1 MNEPAVNSRSRDPAC
16 VPDGLIINFFN
27 NSMEKPKKSNSI
39 FIHKIS
45 NLMETKYDLKRLLR
59 TGTLLALLFA
69 WMLTG
74 SFVANAQISPK
85 ASFDVDLT
93 IEGSGVVTVS
103 GYPNPINGPVANS
116 TVGPFADGS
125 YLTITAT
132 PAAGWTFI
140 GWTVGAV
147 LDGMDVTP
155 NHILVN
161 GANVPLT
168 ATFKRMLTLSAF
180 TADDKPYDGNTNAT
194 VTVWGSLVGVQ
205 VGDNV
210 TLNTGAYVANFDNK
224 NVGTGKTVTITGLT
238 LGGPDAGDYAL
249 VDPVVTTASITAAA
263 LTVNGGTAQNKVFD
277 GNTTATVDWTG
288 ATLTGVIAPDV
299 VNLVTTGYTAN
310 FDNKNVGVGKNVNVA
325 GLTLSGADAGNY
337 TLTQPVL
344 NADITPLAITV
355 TATVADKVFDG
366 TTTATVTGW
375 TAVGTIAGNPTN
387 LNTAGYVAN
396 FVDPLVGNGKTVV
409 VSANVTP
416 TNTNYTIVLPF
427 NLTGNIVAPYYAM
440 FTPTYAITRPSVPLT
455 GVPTTTALSIEFNK
469 TVYDLHG
476 QELPIN
482 DIGDFVK
489 LEKWGGGG
497 FILEPFTSTRVGNK
511 INIVPNSTLDFNT
524 LYRIRYLNIYRSTAD
539 GGGQVDYTLDG
550 EARNPQLLN
559 ALQLDLNRDV
569 QFVTWTL
576 AESTYPTVTPYGA
589 GKGVCDAI
597 KLTFVNPVK
606 YLNGNPITDNPKH
619 KFTLQS
625 SNDGGVTWVD
635 VPVADW
641 TVSMDNNTG
650 DPKVFTFNYVPG
662 PLGLNMQY
670 RIKNNV
676 GLDINYGFIDKVTG
690 LNVLGGEFNYNH
702 TQGNDGW
709 HWETV
714 STYPIVVDVAPWPI
728 SPVFPAVPLPSNATF
743 DATPVVTVGPAPTY
757 TLTKSTNFT
766 ANVTL
771 PNHAF
776 AATAGEG
783 YHFLG
788 WKRSTNGGASY
799 GTLLPLTNAGIVTPK
814 LGINYAPAAFNV
826 PASDIKPVTCAE
838 SIAYQANFAINTYTV
853 TTTAVP
859 VAGGT
864 VSGGGTFNH
873 GATVTLTAVPAA
885 GKYFVGWDYSALPA
899 SVQAAI
905 TANLVPDHTAV
916 GYPGTGKNGVLTFS
930 LVGPLVHGSTW
941 NVKANFADF
950 NPMVYAATEP
960 QDAFSGIVNVTV
972 EFGGAPTLGA
982 GTEGAPFQGITYKWE
997 QYVYN
1002 TNIKLEAL
1010 NADCRYVFVKW
1021 QKWNPAILPAGA
1033 WVDFQTTNPTTFFAT
1048 NENIRVK
1055 AVYKLK
1061 DDVHVSATA
1070 KNPSLAT
1077 VIIFTD
1083 ATRTTPLTINDIT
1096 GADFTWGQTVYIT
1109 SYPEPDYFTWRW
1121 EDGAGNPVV
1130 MGGPVR
1136 FEDRS
1141 EWTYTVG
1148 CSNIDLK
1155 AFVDL
1160 KEYSVV
1166 VRSLNRT
1173 QGTINAST
1181 PAFNASLGNQGGLG
1195 FKFVDDG
1202 AGRKGSG
1209 FFQRN
1214 SSVTFAATAATN
1226 WAFDYWKTPGG
1237 VTVSTANPYI
1247 VPALSGDMELIAVF
1261 KSTLPPPPK
1270 YALTVTNAPVDGGS
1284 VNLPSGDYV
1293 VGPLS
1298 ATATAAPGYTFDKW
1312 TATGITLT
1320 PAQTTANPINFNMPA
1335 NAVTLT
1341 ANYVKTQY
1349 TVTPVS
1355 RTYLRPHTAFT
1366 IVDWGGTV
1374 SRTPAT
1380 GTFTFGQTVQLT
1392 ATPNPGFRFV
1402 NWMEGEIL
1410 PGEILRGVQLSDN
1423 PSFTYTVTAV
1433 PGNPVR
1439 HVYAIFTEVGFPEY
1453 PVYNLTTAAN
1463 PAGYGIV
1470 SGAGK
1475 FAHSIEVLVD
1485 EQVTEPGYEFAFWS
1499 PNVVTPID
1507 YVVMDGPQHVVANYE
1522 KITYQLHVESAQPAY
1537 GGVAPALTNFVF
1549 DDLPIPVSAI
1559 PSLGNCQYSYEFAG
1573 WFTDAALTTPLLDA
1587 GNNPITDEHFN
1598 FIPYALPFPQTD
1610 IFIYAKFVQ
1619 IENEYD
1625 ITATVS
1631 PAAAGTATITPVGPY
1646 HCGDD
1651 LLFTTTPNP
1660 GYQFQHWTKDGV
1672 LFIDQ
1677 PTFNWTVDDDAD
1689 FVAVYE
1695 AIPYNVTATAQPG
1708 GTVAPAAQ
1716 VKTIGQLVDVTAT
1729 ANTGYA
1735 FDGWI
1740 ATGVTLANAM
1750 ANPASFFQ
1758 PANDVQLV
1766 AKFKKIDYN
1775 VTATANA
1782 GGSVAPAAQVRNY
1795 GDAVTVTATPNAGYS
1810 FNGWTATGVT
1820 LADVN
1825 ANPASFTMPAND
1837 VSLVAD
1843 FAKIP
1848 YTVTASVLPTNG
1860 GTLTSLAPNYFV
1872 GDAVSITAT
1881 AKPGFEFVNWTAVGV
1896 VLANPAAA
1904 TQNFTMPA
1912 GNVTLVANFAP
1923 VGNKLMGHV
1932 KYFNQFE
1939 SGLPLS
1945 AGIKVAL
1952 LDDANNP
1959 VGAPVNVGMD
1969 GYYEFS
1975 NITPGLTYK
1984 VKVWEAGA
1992 TLANTWSW
2000 NNWGGVSAADAL
2012 IISYMAAN
2020 NNAVNNFPW
2029 VAPVSAPNYTPFAVE
2044 VADVDNNGNYTAND
2058 ALIVMRR
2065 SIGLPGYAPF
2075 PIGGAPNFQVAGGE
2089 VAALGDKVYPQA
2101 PSVVFV
2107 PTGVYA
2113 AGTAGGDF
2121 YYLGTITGKSGETK
2135 MNIYFIAG
2143 GDVNASYVPQ
2153 GGAKAQPYLGYN
2165 NIISAPVG
2173 EIVNIPVAIDQN
2185 VEYSALNMSLTFN
2198 NRQIEVLGVNGYDHV
2213 NIDNANGIVNLA
2225 WFDANRSKAS
2235 AEPVAV
2241 ITARI
2246 LSDISATDRVF
2257 ELNGLNEISDANAQV
2272 IEGVSFTASALSTEA
2287 SGLNQVA
2294 ELSAVNYPNPFNNQT
2309 TISYA
2314 LPEAG
2319 KVNLVVYNKLG
2330 QVVKVL
2336 VDEFKSAGQQT
2347 VTLSS
2352 SDLNGSGTY
2361 LYKLLVEGSAKSYT
2375 VNGTLILVK

>member
-16 VPDGLIINFFN
+16 VPDGLIINTFN

-85 ASFDVDLT
+85 ATYNVDLT
-93 IEGSGVVTVS
+93 IVGHGVVEVS
-103 GYPNPINGPVANS
+103 GYANQIYGPVANS

-132 PAAGWTFI
+132 PAAGWSFI
-140 GWTVGAV
+140 GWTGAV
-147 LDGMDVTP
+147 LDGLTASP
-155 NHILVN
+155 NHILVS
-161 GANVPLT
+161 GSNVPLT
-168 ATFKRMLTLSAF
+168 ATFKRMLTLTTF
-180 TADDKPYDGNTNAT
+180 TADNKPYDGNTTAT
-194 VTVWGSLVGVQ
+194 VTTWGTLVNV
-205 VGDNV
+205 DPLLPNV
-210 TLNTGAYVANFDNK
+210 TLNTGGYTATFDNK
-224 NVGTGKTVTITGLT
+224 NVGTGKTVTVTGLA
-238 LGGPDAGDYAL
+238 LAGADAANYVL
-249 VDPVVTTASITAAA
+249 VTPVVTTANITAIA
-263 LTVNGGTAQNKVFD
+263 LVVNGGTAQNKVFD

-288 ATLTGVIAPDV
+288 ASLTGVIAPDV

-310 FDNKNVGVGKNVNVA
+310 FVDKNVGVGKNVTVA

-337 TLTQPVL
+337 TLTQPSR
-344 NADITPLAITV
+344 NADITTKAITV
-355 TATVADKVFDG
+355 TAIVADKEYDG
-366 TTTATVTGW
+366 TTTATVSGW
-375 TAVGTIAGNPTN
+375 TAVGIVPGNPTN

-396 FVDPLVGNGKTVV
+396 FADPNVGNGKTVNV
-409 VSANVTP
+409 TANVTP
-416 TNTNYTIVLPF
+416 TNTNYSLVLPF
-427 NLTGNIVAPYYAM
+427 TLTGNIVAPYYAM
-440 FTPTYAITRPSVPLT
+440 FTPTYGIVGPRPVAPVTSVPN
-455 GVPTTTALSIEFNK
+455 TTALSIEFNK
-469 TVYDLHG
+469 PVFDIHG
-476 QELPIN
+476 LALPTN

-489 LEKWGGGG
+489 LEKWDGANY
-497 FILEPFTSTRVGNK
+497 ILEPFTSTRVGNK
-511 INIVPNSTLDFNT
+511 VNIVPNTTLAFNT
-524 LYRIRYLNIYRSTAD
+524 QYRIRFLNIYRSTAD
-539 GGGQVDYTLDG
+539 GGGQVKYSLDG
-550 EARNPQLLN
+550 ETRNPQVPTS
-559 ALQLDLNRDV
+559 LQEDPDRAV
-569 QFVTWTL
+569 VFVTWTV
-576 AESTYPTVTPYGA
+576 AESTYPTVTPYGV

-625 SNDGGVTWVD
+625 SSDGGGTWVN

-641 TVSMDNNTG
+641 NVSMDNNTG

-662 PLGLNMQY
+662 PLGLNMLY

-702 TQGNDGW
+702 TQGADGW
-709 HWETV
+709 HWGTIA
-714 STYPIVVDVAPWPI
+714 TYPIVVDVAPWPM
-728 SPVFPAVPLPSNATF
+728 SPVFPAIPNPSNASF

-757 TLTKSTNFT
+757 TLTKSTAFT

-771 PNHAF
+771 PNHTF
-776 AATAGEG
+776 VATAGEG

-788 WKRSTNGGASY
+788 WKRSINGGTSY

-814 LGINYAPAAFNV
+814 LGINW
-826 PASDIKPVTCAE
+826 ASASFTVLANDIKPATCTE
-838 SIAYQANFAINTYTV
+838 SIAYQANYAINTYNV
-853 TTTAVP
+853 TTTADP

-885 GKYFVGWDYSALPA
+885 GKYFVGWDFSALPA

-905 TANLVPDHTAV
+905 TANTVPDHTAV

-930 LVGPLVHGSTW
+930 LVGALAHGSTW

-950 NPMVYAATEP
+950 NPMVYAATDP

-997 QYVYN
+997 KYVYN
-1002 TNIKLEAL
+1002 TNIKLEAI
-1010 NADCRYVFVKW
+1010 NAHCRYVFVKW
-1021 QKWNPAILPAGA
+1021 QKWNGTA
-1033 WVDFQTTNPTTFFAT
+1033 WTDYSVTNPTSFFAV
-1048 NENIRVK
+1048 NENVRIK

-1083 ATRTTPLTINDIT
+1083 ATRTTPLTINDIA
-1096 GADFTWGQTVYIT
+1096 GANFTFGQTVYIT

-1121 EDGAGNPVV
+1121 EDGAGAPVT

-1136 FEDRS
+1136 YEDRS

-1148 CSNIDLK
+1148 CNNIDLK

-1160 KEYSVV
+1160 KEYSVI
-1166 VRSLNRT
+1166 VRSLNTT
-1173 QGTINAST
+1173 QGTINASL
-1181 PAFNASLGNQGGLG
+1181 PVFNASLGNQGGLG
-1195 FKFVDDG
+1195 FTFVNDG
-1202 AGRKGSG
+1202 AGRKGYG
-1209 FFQRN
+1209 NFQRN
-1214 SSVTFAATAATN
+1214 KQVTFAATAATN

-1237 VTVSTANPYI
+1237 VTVSTVNPYI

-1261 KSTLPPPPK
+1261 KSTLPPPPT
-1270 YALTVTNAPVDGGS
+1270 YALTVANAPVDGGS
-1284 VNLPSGDYV
+1284 VNLPSGNYV
-1293 VGPLS
+1293 VGALS
-1298 ATATAAPGYTFDKW
+1298 ATATPAPGYTFANW

-1341 ANYVKTQY
+1341 ANYVPTQY
-1349 TVTPVS
+1349 VVTPVS

-1392 ATPNPGFRFV
+1392 ATPNPGFRFI
-1402 NWMEGEIL
+1402 NWMEGEVL
-1410 PGEILRGVQLSDN
+1410 PGEILRGVQLSDS
-1423 PSFTYTVTAV
+1423 PTFTYTVTPV
-1433 PGNPVR
+1433 EGNPVR
-1439 HVYAIFTEVGFPEY
+1439 KIYAIFTEVGSPEY

-1463 PAGYGIV
+1463 PAGFGV
-1470 SGAGK
+1470 VTGAGK
-1475 FAHSIEVLVD
+1475 YAHSIEVFVD
-1485 EQVTEPGYEFAFWS
+1485 EQVTKPGYEFDSWS
-1499 PNVVTPID
+1499 PNVVTPAD
-1507 YVVMDGPQHVVANYE
+1507 YVVMNAPQHVVANYD
-1522 KITYQLHVESAQPAY
+1522 KITYHLHVESAQPAY
-1537 GGVAPALTNFVF
+1537 GGVAPALTHFVL
-1549 DDLPIPVSAI
+1549 DDQPIPVSAT
-1559 PSLGNCQYSYEFAG
+1559 PSVSSCQYSYEFAG
-1573 WFTDAALTTPLLDA
+1573 WFTNPGLTIPLLDA

-1598 FIPYALPFPQTD
+1598 FIPYALPFPQID
-1610 IFIYAKFVQ
+1610 YYIYAKFVRVD
-1619 IENEYD
+1619 NEYD

-1631 PAAAGTATITPVGPY
+1631 PAAAGTATITFGHANPF

-1651 LLFTTTPNP
+1651 LVISTLPNP

-1672 LFIDQ
+1672 LYIEQ

-1708 GTVAPAAQ
+1708 GSVAPAAQ
-1716 VKTIGQLVDVTAT
+1716 VKTIGQLVEVTAT

-1750 ANPASFFQ
+1750 DNPASFFQ

-1766 AKFKKIDYN
+1766 AKFVKIDYN

-1782 GGSVAPAAQVRNY
+1782 GGTVAPAAQVRNY
-1795 GDAVTVTATPNAGYS
+1795 GDAVTVTATPNAGYTFS
-1810 FNGWTATGVT
+1810 GWVATGVT

-1837 VSLVAD
+1837 VSLVAS

-1860 GTLTSLAPNYFV
+1860 GTLSALAANYYV
-1872 GDAVSITAT
+1872 GDAVTVTAT
-1881 AKPGFEFVNWTAVGV
+1881 AKPGFTFVNWTATGV
-1896 VLANPAAA
+1896 TFANASLA
-1904 TQNFTMPA
+1904 TQSFTMPA

-1939 SGLPLS
+1939 SGLPLA

-1952 LDDANNP
+1952 LDNANTLIA
-1959 VGAPVNVGMD
+1959 GPVNVGMD
-1969 GYYEFS
+1969 GYYEFI
-1975 NITPGLTYK
+1975 NITPGLSYK

-2029 VAPVSAPNYTPFAVE
+2029 VAPISAPNYTPFAVE

-2065 SIGLPGYAPF
+2065 SIGLPGYSPF
-2075 PIGGAPNFQVAGGE
+2075 PTGNTPNFQVAGGE
-2089 VAALGDKVYPQA
+2089 VATLGAKVYPQA

-2107 PTGVYA
+2107 PTGTYA
-2113 AGTAGGDF
+2113 AGTAGSDF
-2121 YYLGTITGKSGETK
+2121 FYLGAITGKAGETK

-2143 GDVNASYVPQ
+2143 GDMNASYVPQ

-2165 NIISAPVG
+2165 NVISAPVG

-2185 VEYSALNMSLTFN
+2185 IEYSALNMSLTFN

-2213 NIDNANGIVNLA
+2213 NIDNAKGIVNVA
-2225 WFDANRSKAS
+2225 WFDAVGSHAS
-2235 AEPVAV
+2235 TGAALV
-2241 ITARI
+2241 IKARI
-2246 LSDISATDRVF
+2246 LAEISATDRVF

-2272 IEGVSFTASALSTEA
+2272 IEGVSFTASAISTDA
-2287 SGLNQVA
+2287 SGLNQIA
-2294 ELSAVNYPNPFNNQT
+2294 ELTAVNYPNPFNNET
-2309 TISYA
+2309 KISYT
-2314 LPEAG
+2314 LPETG

-2336 VDEFKSAGQQT
+2336 VDEVQAAGQQT

-2352 SDLNGSGTY
+2352 SDLNGNGTY
-2361 LYKLLVEGSAKSYT
+2361 LYKLLVAGSAKSYT